1 MSGFRTSQHTDA
13 SAAAAAASACPS
25 CAAFFRITGMDA
37 AVAAGSIF
45 VIAALLCGCLLSG
58 SILPVSLP
66 ALLAGTCISPAMV
79 RRAT

>member
-1 MSGFRTSQHTDA
+1 
-13 SAAAAAASACPS
+13 
-25 CAAFFRITGMDA
+25 MDA